1 MSCAWVFPLL
11 FLLVVLVKYETSDA
25 YSIYALVLI
34 YVYYVCILLFVYSS
48 LLLNKLWDSTD
59 HQS

>member
-25 YSIYALVLI
+25 DSIYALVLI